1 MVNFTGPM
9 EEFIRVTGRMENKM
23 EKEFIKEVIK
33 CREKANG
40 LMEN

>member
-1 MVNFTGPM
+1 
-9 EEFIRVTGRMENKM
+9 MENKM